1 MSTHE
6 RATRTNQSL
15 QDRSRRT
22 RERLIE
28 VGFDLFATHGV
39 DDVTVDAICE
49 AVGIAKGTFYFH
61 FPTKQALL
69 VAAFYRGGDEIA
81 RHAAALVASDTPFVE
96 SALSI
101 GARIARSTAAVPKP
115 LALRATV
122 AALAA
127 IDPGDL
133 TDVDRHHH
141 RDAQL
146 ALIAAGLRRGEISTD
161 LRPAE
166 IAMALNW
173 TIVQSILVW
182 AAGPDSSAALDTI
195 VRRRLTMTLFG
206 LVPRS

>member
-1 MSTHE
+1 MSIRE
-6 RATRTNQSL
+6 RRTATNQSL

-22 RERLIE
+22 RQRLIE
-28 VGFDLFATHGV
+28 VGFDLFAAHGV
-39 DDVTVDAICE
+39 DEVTVDAICD

-81 RHAAALVASDTPFVE
+81 RLAAALVESETPLVE
-96 SALSI
+96 AVLSI
-101 GARIARSTAAVPKP
+101 GERIARSTAAVPKQ

-127 IDPGDL
+127 IDPADA
-133 TDVDRHHH
+133 TDVERHHH

-146 ALIAAGLRRGEISTD
+146 VLIAAGLRRGEVSTD
-161 LRPAE
+161 FRPAE

-182 AAGPDSSAALDTI
+182 AAGPDTSATLETI
-195 VRRRLTMTLFG
+195 IRRRLMMTLVG
-206 LVPRS
+206 LMPRA